1 MAIFWKAAAAALIT
15 VILGLAL
22 GKQEKDIGAILSMA
36 VCCMVTVST
45 LIYLEPVL
53 DFLRELESV
62 GDLQGD
68 FLGILLKILGIGLVA
83 EIASAVCNDAGNGSL
98 GKTIH
103 MLGSA
108 VILYLSLP
116 VFRGLIDMLSRILE
130 EI

>member
-22 GKQEKDIGAILSMA
+22 GNQEKDIGAILSMA
-36 VCCMVTVST
+36 VCCMITVSA